1 MTPSIPAPRV
11 TLSRDGGP
19 SARVSRI
26 STSRSSLGQSL
37 GHRIGAVVVG
47 RDDDALADEDS
58 VAAEIDERRVGRHHA
73 RPVVV
78 GDDERPFDRA
88 GRDDD
93 FILAGCATARRA
105 AAPAAPR
112 RRRDCRHRRHRP
124 SFASSPGR
132 RRLRPLARR
141 SPPIRAS
148 LRRRSSRRD
157 GRAGRRFRRWSSMRK
172 TVRPASAAALAAA
185 SPAAPAPMT
194 RRSQRAL
201 NLRIVGRRA
210 VVGRRFGRGRPW
222 RELRPRRSPTA
233 ARGTSCSRSP
243 PAGTARACRGGRR
256 DRRPPSAPH

>member
-19 SARVSRI
+19 VSARVENFDLG
-26 STSRSSLGQSL
+26 SSLGQSL

-58 VAAEIDERRVGRHHA
+58 VSTEIDERRVGRHHA

-93 FILAGCATARRA
+93 FSWPDAPQRVGQRRPPLPGADEIAVIDAIGRRSRHHPAAGGFDRLHDARRPFA
-105 AAPAAPR
+105 PVSAVDRPAAM
-112 RRRDCRHRRHRP
+112 
-124 SFASSPGR
+124 GE
-132 RRLRPLARR
+132 LAADLGVVVDEEN
-141 SPPIRAS
+141 RAS
-148 LRRRSSRRD
+148 RERGRVGRGKSGCSRAD
-157 GRAGRRFRRWSSMRK
+157 DEEIAAG
-172 TVRPASAAALAAA
+172 VE
-185 SPAAPAPMT
+185 
-194 RRSQRAL
+194 
-201 NLRIVGRRA
+201 LRIVGRRA

-222 RELRPRRSPTA
+222 RESRPRRSPTA